1 MTEHPLRDATVGVRQ
16 REHRFPLPTRW
27 GAGPRAAAA
36 GTTWALDAQNRL
48 RAEPRRDGGWGG
60 MGDYHVAET
69 ARAWCRRWMAC
80 GVWAAGPLLAGWLAN
95 RSAMRPATLHAEPQG
110 QAETVCG
117 RAYCWAIQVRPRIRP
132 GHERTFSP
140 PRARFARAPLTHW
153 QALLRAP
160 IAWALIATPR
170 PALLR
175 VALAMSQGR
184 LRASTLLRQL
194 SPSRRKHTR
203 SGAFCARGRVVRT
216 LCLLPLLSD
225 EALRRT
231 IHAATTSVEAWHGF
245 VPGMAV
251 GGAGGIRQH
260 QRAEQRPLI
269 RDHPLGA
276 HGGVLHNV
284 VHRPRVLPALLD
296 DGSPVPPAILER
308 LSPYKSEPINRFGP
322 YARRCDPV
330 PRPIVEALRFSPALT
345 VQEGEAS

>member
-1 MTEHPLRDATVGVRQ
+1 
-16 REHRFPLPTRW
+16 
-27 GAGPRAAAA
+27 
-36 GTTWALDAQNRL
+36 
-48 RAEPRRDGGWGG
+48 
-60 MGDYHVAET
+60 MGYYHVSDPAL
-69 ARAWCRRWMAC
+69 ALCRRCLAC
-80 GVWAAGPLLAGWLAN
+80 GVWEAVPLLAGWLEN

-117 RAYCWAIQVRPRIRP
+117 RAYCLAIQVRPRIRH

-140 PRARFARAPLTHW
+140 PRARFARAPLPHW
-153 QALLRAP
+153 QELLRAP

-170 PALLR
+170 PARLR

-194 SPSRRKHTR
+194 RPSRRQHTR
-203 SGAFCARGRVVRT
+203 SGVFCARGRVVRT

-269 RDHPLGA
+269 RDNH
-276 HGGVLHNV
+276 HC
-284 VHRPRVLPALLD
+284 
-296 DGSPVPPAILER
+296 
-308 LSPYKSEPINRFGP
+308 RF
-322 YARRCDPV
+322 AQLWR
-330 PRPIVEALRFSPALT
+330 
-345 VQEGEAS
+345 